1 MKDLGLFAGAI
12 VHLNIL
18 CTSKSFFVP
27 SCTPPCTS
35 ACTFYCTLLLLSL
48 KSIHKKTIY
57 TPDTQG
63 ITGFSSAIEKE
74 EDKNLQKC
82 DAYVLEAKQMY
93 LKMI

>member
-1 MKDLGLFAGAI
+1 MKDLGMFAGAI

-27 SCTPPCTS
+27 SCTPPWTS
-35 ACTFYCTLLLLSL
+35 ACTFYCTLLLF
-48 KSIHKKTIY
+48 IHKKTIY
-57 TPDTQG
+57 TSDTQG